1 MCDSCRVLLVVAFV
15 AEYTPA
21 RRATAHVGAASGLSL
36 PDREF
41 RKEQHMQG
49 IKRKIVYV
57 ALYEAIAIAC
67 TTAGLAGV
75 GGHETGAAGLA
86 SVLASVTAVIW
97 NLVYNTL
104 FEAWE
109 ARQGTRG
116 RSVLR
121 RVVHAIGFEGGLV
134 LAIVPM
140 FAWALGTSLLDAFLL
155 DIGLVVFFMLYS
167 FAFNWAFDLVFGLPK
182 AALGRPGAA

>member
-1 MCDSCRVLLVVAFV
+1 
-15 AEYTPA
+15 
-21 RRATAHVGAASGLSL
+21 
-36 PDREF
+36 
-41 RKEQHMQG
+41 MQG

-57 ALYEAIAIAC
+57 TLYEAIAIAS
-67 TTAGLAGV
+67 TTAGLAGLADHV
-75 GGHETGAAGLA
+75 AGAAGIA
-86 SVLASVTAVIW
+86 AVLASATAVVW

-109 ARQGTRG
+109 ARQATRG
-116 RSVLR
+116 RSLLR

-140 FAWALGTSLLDAFLL
+140 FAWALDTSLVDAFLL
-155 DIGLVVFFMLYS
+155 DIGLVVFFVLYS

-182 AALGRPGAA
+182 AAA

>member
-1 MCDSCRVLLVVAFV
+1 
-15 AEYTPA
+15 
-21 RRATAHVGAASGLSL
+21 
-36 PDREF
+36 
-41 RKEQHMQG
+41 MQG
-49 IKRKIVYV
+49 IQRKIVYV

-67 TTAGLAGV
+67 TTAGLAGLAD
-75 GGHETGAAGLA
+75 HAAGTA
-86 SVLASVTAVIW
+86 GIAAVLASATAVVW

-109 ARQGTRG
+109 ARQARRG
-116 RSVLR
+116 RSLLR

-140 FAWALGTSLLDAFLL
+140 LAWTLDMPIVDAFLL
-155 DIGLVVFFMLYS
+155 DIGLVIFFVVYS

-182 AALGRPGAA
+182 AAA

>member
-1 MCDSCRVLLVVAFV
+1 
-15 AEYTPA
+15 
-21 RRATAHVGAASGLSL
+21 
-36 PDREF
+36 
-41 RKEQHMQG
+41 MQG

-57 ALYEAIAIAC
+57 TLYEAIAIAS
-67 TTAGLAGV
+67 TTAGLAGLAD
-75 GGHETGAAGLA
+75 HDAGAAGIA
-86 SVLASVTAVIW
+86 SVLASATAVVW

-109 ARQGTRG
+109 ARQATRG
-116 RSVLR
+116 RSLLR

-140 FAWALGTSLLDAFLL
+140 FAWALDTSLVDAFLL
-155 DIGLVVFFMLYS
+155 DIGLVAFFVLYS

-182 AALGRPGAA
+182 AAA

>member
-1 MCDSCRVLLVVAFV
+1 
-15 AEYTPA
+15 
-21 RRATAHVGAASGLSL
+21 
-36 PDREF
+36 
-41 RKEQHMQG
+41 MQG
-49 IKRKIVYV
+49 IQRKIVYV

-67 TTAGLAGV
+67 TTAGLAGLAD
-75 GGHETGAAGLA
+75 HDAGAAGIA
-86 SVLASVTAVIW
+86 AVLASATAVAW

-109 ARQGTRG
+109 ARQARRG
-116 RSVLR
+116 RSLLR

-140 FAWALGTSLLDAFLL
+140 FAWALDTSLVDAFLL
-155 DIGLVVFFMLYS
+155 DIGLVIFFVLYS

-182 AALGRPGAA
+182 AAA

>member
-1 MCDSCRVLLVVAFV
+1 
-15 AEYTPA
+15 
-21 RRATAHVGAASGLSL
+21 
-36 PDREF
+36 
-41 RKEQHMQG
+41 MQG

-57 ALYEAIAIAC
+57 TLYEAIAIAS
-67 TTAGLAGV
+67 TTASLAGLAD
-75 GGHETGAAGLA
+75 HDAGAAGIA
-86 SVLASVTAVIW
+86 AVLASATAVVW

-109 ARQGTRG
+109 ARQATRG
-116 RSVLR
+116 RSLLR

-140 FAWALGTSLLDAFLL
+140 FAWALDTSLVDAFLL
-155 DIGLVVFFMLYS
+155 DIGLVVFFVLYS

-182 AALGRPGAA
+182 AAA

>member
-1 MCDSCRVLLVVAFV
+1 MKQAWVAIL
-15 AEYTPA
+15 
-21 RRATAHVGAASGLSL
+21 R
-36 PDREF
+36 
-41 RKEQHMQG
+41 
-49 IKRKIVYV
+49 
-57 ALYEAIAIAC
+57 
-67 TTAGLAGV
+67 
-75 GGHETGAAGLA
+75 GLA

-97 NLVYNTL
+97 NVVYNTL

-140 FAWALGTSLLDAFLL
+140 FAWALGTSLQDAFLL

-182 AALGRPGAA
+182 AALGKPGAA

>member
-1 MCDSCRVLLVVAFV
+1 
-15 AEYTPA
+15 
-21 RRATAHVGAASGLSL
+21 
-36 PDREF
+36 
-41 RKEQHMQG
+41 MQG
-49 IKRKIVYV
+49 IQRKIVYV

-67 TTAGLAGV
+67 TTAGLAGLAD
-75 GGHETGAAGLA
+75 HDAGAAGIA
-86 SVLASVTAVIW
+86 AVLASATAVAW

-109 ARQGTRG
+109 ARQARRG
-116 RSVLR
+116 RSLLR

-140 FAWALGTSLLDAFLL
+140 FAWTLGTSLVDAFLL
-155 DIGLVVFFMLYS
+155 DIGLVVFFVVYS

-182 AALGRPGAA
+182 AAA

>member
-1 MCDSCRVLLVVAFV
+1 
-15 AEYTPA
+15 
-21 RRATAHVGAASGLSL
+21 
-36 PDREF
+36 
-41 RKEQHMQG
+41 MQG
-49 IKRKIVYV
+49 IKRKFVYV

-67 TTAGLAGV
+67 TTAGLAGLAD
-75 GGHETGAAGLA
+75 HDAGAAGVA
-86 SVLASVTAVIW
+86 AVLASATAVAW

-109 ARQGTRG
+109 ARQATRG
-116 RSVLR
+116 RSLLR

-140 FAWALGTSLLDAFLL
+140 FAWTLGTSLVDAFML
-155 DIGLVVFFMLYS
+155 DVGLVVFFVLYS

-182 AALGRPGAA
+182 AAA

>member
-1 MCDSCRVLLVVAFV
+1 
-15 AEYTPA
+15 
-21 RRATAHVGAASGLSL
+21 
-36 PDREF
+36 
-41 RKEQHMQG
+41 MQG
-49 IKRKIVYV
+49 IQRKIVYV

-67 TTAGLAGV
+67 TTAGLAGLAD
-75 GGHETGAAGLA
+75 HDAGAAGIA
-86 SVLASVTAVIW
+86 AVLASATAVVW

-109 ARQGTRG
+109 ARQARRG
-116 RSVLR
+116 RSLTR

-134 LAIVPM
+134 LAIVPR

>member
-1 MCDSCRVLLVVAFV
+1 L
-15 AEYTPA
+15 
-21 RRATAHVGAASGLSL
+21 RRAAQVDTGFIHRA
-36 PDREF
+36 DRYILAGSDF

-75 GGHETGAAGLA
+75 GGHDTGAAGLA

-97 NLVYNTL
+97 NVVYNTL

-140 FAWALGTSLLDAFLL
+140 FAWALGTSLLDAFVL

>member
-1 MCDSCRVLLVVAFV
+1 
-15 AEYTPA
+15 
-21 RRATAHVGAASGLSL
+21 
-36 PDREF
+36 
-41 RKEQHMQG
+41 MQG
-49 IKRKIVYV
+49 IQRKIVYV

-67 TTAGLAGV
+67 TTAGLAGLAD
-75 GGHETGAAGLA
+75 HDAGAAGIA
-86 SVLASVTAVIW
+86 AVLASAAAVIW

-109 ARQGTRG
+109 ARQARRG
-116 RSVLR
+116 RSLLR

-140 FAWALGTSLLDAFLL
+140 FAWALQTSLVDAFLL
-155 DIGLVVFFMLYS
+155 DIGLVVFFVLYS

-182 AALGRPGAA
+182 AAA

>member
-1 MCDSCRVLLVVAFV
+1 
-15 AEYTPA
+15 
-21 RRATAHVGAASGLSL
+21 
-36 PDREF
+36 
-41 RKEQHMQG
+41 MQG
-49 IKRKIVYV
+49 IQRKIVYV

-67 TTAGLAGV
+67 TTAGLAGLAD
-75 GGHETGAAGLA
+75 HDAGAAGIA
-86 SVLASVTAVIW
+86 AVLASATAVAW

-109 ARQGTRG
+109 ARQARRG
-116 RSVLR
+116 RSLLR

-140 FAWALGTSLLDAFLL
+140 FAWALQTSLVDAFLL
-155 DIGLVVFFMLYS
+155 DIGLVVFFVLYS

-182 AALGRPGAA
+182 AAA

>member
-1 MCDSCRVLLVVAFV
+1 
-15 AEYTPA
+15 
-21 RRATAHVGAASGLSL
+21 
-36 PDREF
+36 
-41 RKEQHMQG
+41 MQG

-67 TTAGLAGV
+67 TTAGLAGLAD
-75 GGHETGAAGLA
+75 HDAGAAGIA
-86 SVLASVTAVIW
+86 AVLASATAVAW
-97 NLVYNTL
+97 NLIYNTL

-109 ARQGTRG
+109 ARQATRG
-116 RSVLR
+116 RSLLR

-140 FAWALGTSLLDAFLL
+140 FAWTLGTSLVDAFML
-155 DIGLVVFFMLYS
+155 DIGLVVFFVLYS

-182 AALGRPGAA
+182 AAQ